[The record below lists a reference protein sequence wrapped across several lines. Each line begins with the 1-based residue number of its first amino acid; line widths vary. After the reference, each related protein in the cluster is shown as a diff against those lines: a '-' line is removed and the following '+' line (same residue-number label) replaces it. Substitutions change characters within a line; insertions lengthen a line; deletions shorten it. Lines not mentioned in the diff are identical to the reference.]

1 MLSLYGET
9 DVTENQLSGIFYVA
23 TFLRNWGSLTYRI
36 FPHFPSS
43 WCKWVVGLAFSR
55 QDLTHEIS
63 IFVKIIFN
71 FKKKNVS
78 LNKGKPS
85 KKKFLPKSNNL
96 NWLHHVTLKN
106 LFSPKPAWQSVKSSP
121 FEKFKVIVSLP
132 ILCQYFRF
140 FFFIF
145 LRKSSKPGHGHLVM
159 NEFNC
164 SSWNFKVELQL
175 W

>member
-1 MLSLYGET
+1 MPEYRFSLSRLFPCKNRIEDAVLIRGNRCHRKSVIWHILCSDLFKE
-9 DVTENQLSGIFYVA
+9 L
-23 TFLRNWGSLTYRI
+23 GSLTYRI

-121 FEKFKVIVSLP
+121 FEKFKVIASLP

-140 FFFIF
+140 FFF
-145 LRKSSKPGHGHLVM
+145 
-159 NEFNC
+159 FNI
-164 SSWNFKVELQL
+164 SQKIQ
-175 W
+175 